1 MKKSIS
7 QFQFSWSYVII
18 FASCICILI
27 YKYNS
32 EHPKAEWDTSPDN
45 IVVSSSNMFEE
56 IDYGYIPDFQVW
68 GDGHIVWVEHDQDFT
83 RKVYEGYLSQNQ
95 LKEIIE
101 QFVDAGYYKWFGN
114 KNSHPVN
121 VSIGLLNSYKQNSF
135 DANGKISKLA
145 EYLESG
151 AGVDAKE
158 FIPTVGYL
166 YVFPIKKTAYKNTN
180 VIPIQWAG
188 NKYES
193 NFENFERIFP
203 NGKEITGEELDFLWH
218 IVNHSPFIEANGDV
232 YWIAVEIPKVSF
244 SITVR

>member
-1 MKKSIS
+1 MKKLTP
-7 QFQFSWSYVII
+7 QLQFSWSYVII
-18 FASCICILI
+18 IASCIYFLI
-27 YKYNS
+27 YKYDR

-45 IVVSSSNMFEE
+45 VVISYDAFGE
-56 IDYGYIPDFQVW
+56 IDYGYIPDFRVW
-68 GDGHIVWVEHDQDFT
+68 GDGRIVWVERDQNFT

-114 KNSHPVN
+114 KNSSPVN
-121 VSIGLLNSYKQNSF
+121 ISIGLLNSYKQDSF
-135 DANGKISKLA
+135 DTNGKISKLA

-180 VIPIQWAG
+180 VIPVQWAG

-193 NFENFERIFP
+193 SFENFERTFP
-203 NGKEITGEELDFLWH
+203 SGKEISDDELDFVWQ
-218 IVNHSPFIEANGDV
+218 IVNHSPFIKLDDKI
-232 YWIAVEIPKVSF
+232 YWIALEIPQ
-244 SITVR
+244 ITY